1 MEKEAQN
8 QKAEARADAAARDIT
23 TSGVAGSRA
32 ACGVADSRSK
42 RRVVAL
48 ALVVAF
54 AAVFVSIAVRGLVAK
69 ADAASAATLA
79 EASATNA
86 SAEPVAQGTKR
97 FSHAIRQHASVGCD
111 SCHVRSADP
120 HPHLPGH
127 KACIECHATDFTTPG
142 SPICADCHTNV
153 ESNNPPLK
161 AFPGLID
168 FGMRFDHATH
178 MKGGAKPERGCSSC
192 HVPIRRGAALNIIGG
207 FTAHQ
212 SCYQCHSPTAQAG
225 GRSIATC
232 SLCHALGSYSRPGV
246 GSKAYGVGFSHAQHG
261 ARQGL
266 SCEEC
271 HQVHAGAPQTRQVSS
286 PQPTQHFGSARG
298 ASCMTCHNGKRT
310 FGGDNFADCKKCH
323 TGQTFKF

>member
-1 MEKEAQN
+1 MEREAQN
-8 QKAEARADAAARDIT
+8 QKAEAQAVAVARGIAAGGT
-23 TSGVAGSRA
+23 
-32 ACGVADSRSK
+32 ADSRSK
-42 RRVVAL
+42 RRAAAL

-54 AAVFVSIAVRGLVAK
+54 AAVFVSVAVRGLVAK
-69 ADAASAATLA
+69 ADAVSAPPAGLNDASTAAA
-79 EASATNA
+79 
-86 SAEPVAQGTKR
+86 VAQGARR

-142 SPICADCHTNV
+142 SPLCADCHTNV

-212 SCYQCHSPTAQAG
+212 SCYQCHSPTASAG

-246 GSKAYGVGFSHAQHG
+246 GAKAYTVGFSHAQHG

-298 ASCMTCHNGKRT
+298 ASCMTCHNGRRT

-323 TGQTFKF
+323 TGQTFKL